1 MRRFETILI
10 LDPDLS
16 DDGRA
21 PVLERVGQ
29 IISQQGGLLV
39 EEDHWGARRLAY
51 PIKKKPRGYYVRF
64 DYCGLG
70 PLVDELERFGRID
83 DRVMKYMTVKLT
95 DAADVEQ
102 IQAEMAARAEAA
114 AAAEAEAEAEA
125 EAQEGADSE
134 AAAGSAPA
142 ESAAAPAEAGQ
153 TPTDANADKE

>member
-16 DDGRA
+16 EDGRA

-114 AAAEAEAEAEA
+114 AAAEAAAETA
-125 EAQEGADSE
+125 AQDGADSE
-134 AAAGSAPA
+134 AAADSAPA
-142 ESAAAPAEAGQ
+142 EPAAAPAADGQ

>member
-1 MRRFETILI
+1 MRRFETTLI
-10 LDPDLS
+10 LDPDLPE
-16 DDGRA
+16 DGRA
-21 PVLERVGQ
+21 PVLERIGQ

-83 DRVMKYMTVKLT
+83 DRVMKYMTLKLT

-114 AAAEAEAEAEA
+114 AAAEAAETA
-125 EAQEGADSE
+125 AQDGADSE
-134 AAAGSAPA
+134 AAADSAPA
-142 ESAAAPAEAGQ
+142 EPAAAPAADGQ